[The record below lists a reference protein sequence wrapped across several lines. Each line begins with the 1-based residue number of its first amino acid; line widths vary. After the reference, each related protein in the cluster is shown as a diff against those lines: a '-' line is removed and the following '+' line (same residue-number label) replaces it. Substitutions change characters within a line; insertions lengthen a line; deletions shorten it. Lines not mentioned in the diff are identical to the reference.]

1 MEDTTKK
8 PKTTKKLVTKVI
20 EKIPKFLPFS
30 KIELMSFFQ
39 NVVNNPTLKNIGGD
53 SWKISLLE
61 ITREVNG
68 INVMEVELVKS
79 KVKILESQGFRPP
92 SRSGKGGEK
101 NFSPLM
107 KETKTKINTLLGN
120 NEFTGSDGNSF
131 TFHSFVREY
140 VYVNK
145 VRKMLTTLPKGTEYI
160 RGDGTKHTK

>member
-1 MEDTTKK
+1 MSKIMTK
-8 PKTTKKLVTKVI
+8 PKTSKKLNT
-20 EKIPKFLPFS
+20 PNFLPFG
-30 KIELMSFFQ
+30 KIESMSFFQ
-39 NVVNNPTLKNIGGD
+39 SVVNNPTLKNIGGD
-53 SWKISLLE
+53 SWTISLLE
-61 ITREVNG
+61 ITQEIDGQKVVN
-68 INVMEVELVKS
+68 VEMVKS

-107 KETKTKINTLLGN
+107 KETKNG
-120 NEFTGSDGNSF
+120 DGNSF

-140 VYVNK
+140 VFVNG

>member
-1 MEDTTKK
+1 MSKTTNK
-8 PKTTKKLVTKVI
+8 PKTTNKLNT
-20 EKIPKFLPFS
+20 PNFLPFG
-30 KIELMSFFQ
+30 KIESMSFFQ
-39 NVVNNPTLKNIGGD
+39 SVVNNPTLKNIGGD
-53 SWKISLLE
+53 SWNISLLE
-61 ITREVNG
+61 ITQEIDGQMVT
-68 INVMEVELVKS
+68 NVEMVKS

-107 KETKTKINTLLGN
+107 KETKTGINALLGD

-140 VYVNK
+140 VYVNNK
-145 VRKMLTTLPKGTEYI
+145 RKMLTTLSKGTDYI

>member
-1 MEDTTKK
+1 MSKTTNK
-8 PKTTKKLVTKVI
+8 PKTTTKLNT
-20 EKIPKFLPFS
+20 PNFLPFG
-30 KIELMSFFQ
+30 KIEVMSFFQ

-53 SWKISLLE
+53 SFGISLLE
-61 ITREVNG
+61 ITQEIDGIKMVN
-68 INVMEVELVKS
+68 VEMVKS

-107 KETKTKINTLLGN
+107 KETKTGINTLLGD

-140 VYVNK
+140 VFVNG
-145 VRKMLTTLPKGTEYI
+145 VRKMLTTLPKGTDYI

>member
-1 MEDTTKK
+1 MSKTTNK
-8 PKTTKKLVTKVI
+8 PKTTKKLNT
-20 EKIPKFLPFS
+20 PNFLPFG
-30 KIELMSFFQ
+30 KIESMSFYQ
-39 NVVNNPTLKNIGGD
+39 SVVNNPTLKNIGGD
-53 SWKISLLE
+53 SWTISLLE
-61 ITREVNG
+61 ITQEIDGQMVT
-68 INVMEVELVKS
+68 NVEMVKS

-107 KETKTKINTLLGN
+107 KETKTGINALLGD

-140 VYVNK
+140 VFVNK
-145 VRKMLTTLPKGTEYI
+145 VRKMLTTLPKGTDYI

>member
-1 MEDTTKK
+1 MSKTTKK
-8 PKTTKKLVTKVI
+8 PTTTTKLNT
-20 EKIPKFLPFS
+20 PNFLPFG
-30 KIELMSFFQ
+30 KIESMSFFQ
-39 NVVNNPTLKNIGGD
+39 SVVNNPTLKNIGGD
-53 SWKISLLE
+53 SWNTSLLE
-61 ITREVNG
+61 VTQEIDGQKMVN
-68 INVMEVELVKS
+68 VEMVKF

-107 KETKTKINTLLGN
+107 KETKTGINTLLGD

-140 VYVNK
+140 VFVNG
-145 VRKMLTTLPKGTEYI
+145 VRKMLTTLSKGTDYI

>member
-1 MEDTTKK
+1 MSKTTNKT
-8 PKTTKKLVTKVI
+8 KTTKKLNTHN
-20 EKIPKFLPFS
+20 FLPFG
-30 KIELMSFFQ
+30 KIESMSFFQ

-53 SWKISLLE
+53 SWNISLLE
-61 ITREVNG
+61 ITQEIDGQKVVN
-68 INVMEVELVKS
+68 VEMVKS

-107 KETKTKINTLLGN
+107 KETKTGINTLLGN

-140 VYVNK
+140 VFVNK
-145 VRKMLTTLPKGTEYI
+145 VRKMLTTLPKGTDYI

>member
-1 MEDTTKK
+1 MSKIMTK
-8 PKTTKKLVTKVI
+8 PKTSKKLNT
-20 EKIPKFLPFS
+20 PNFLPFG
-30 KIELMSFFQ
+30 KIESMSFFQ
-39 NVVNNPTLKNIGGD
+39 SVVNNPSLKNIGGD
-53 SWKISLLE
+53 SWNISLLE
-61 ITREVNG
+61 ITQEIDGQKVVN
-68 INVMEVELVKS
+68 VEMVKS

-92 SRSGKGGEK
+92 SKSGKGGEK

-140 VYVNK
+140 VFVNG